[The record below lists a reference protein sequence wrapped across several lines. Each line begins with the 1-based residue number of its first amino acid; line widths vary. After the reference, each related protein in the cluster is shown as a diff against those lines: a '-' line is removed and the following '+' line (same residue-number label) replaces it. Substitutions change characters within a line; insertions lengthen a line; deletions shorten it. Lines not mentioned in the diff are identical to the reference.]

1 MAKLLSLALSLL
13 ILGQAYWVRR
23 RVGTW
28 LCPGALFGLFWFGYS
43 FFPLAVLYWVP
54 ANPWSIAFILLCAT
68 AFSIGSLPFD
78 WNLAF
83 AENALK
89 GDGAGLAYDTP
100 LIRNAFYLAT
110 LGSVTLA
117 VLNLLQQGFSLH
129 ALVFDLKA
137 SAAAY
142 AALLY
147 AETLTD
153 SMYDRVSTVLA
164 YLGPALGGL
173 LLPSTRTRA
182 GKARIVA
189 LSLLPPT
196 IVALTQT
203 SKGLL
208 FLCVALFVAGLLAVR
223 IEEGKL
229 GLFDAAIVR
238 PVLLSFSLLVPIVV
252 SAFLLRG
259 LGDIEDDGLLLS
271 TLGSYLASYSFGHL
285 YAFSDW
291 FSYTFG
297 GHSVLA
303 YGYEGIT
310 FGFYTFSSLF
320 RMMGSEKAVPL
331 GVFDDYYTYGEG
343 LTTNIFTMFRGL
355 ILDFGLVGAVLFML
369 VVGLLFHWALRSLL
383 TSRRPAFSVAV
394 FVFMVGFFY
403 NSYIISLLGWN
414 RTYAAFAMLWA
425 ILQINRW
432 TTDAEHA
439 PDLAPRATGPDPSP

>member
-1 MAKLLSLALSLL
+1 MAKFLSLAFSLL

-28 LCPGALFGLFWFGYS
+28 LCPGALFGLFWFGYT

-54 ANPWSIAFILLCAT
+54 ANPASIAFIFLCAS

-78 WNLAF
+78 WTSAL
-83 AENALK
+83 AENARK
-89 GDGAGLAYDTP
+89 GNGAGQAYNT
-100 LIRNAFYLAT
+100 LLVWAAFYLAT
-110 LGSVTLA
+110 LGSVTFA
-117 VLNLLQQGFSLH
+117 VLNLLQQGFSPH
-129 ALVFDLKA
+129 DLVFDLKA

-147 AETLTD
+147 SETLTD
-153 SMYDRVSTVLA
+153 SMYDRVGTVLA
-164 YLGPALGGL
+164 YMGPVLGGL
-173 LLPSTRTRA
+173 LLPSTGTRA
-182 GKARIVA
+182 GRARIVV

-208 FLCVALFVAGLLAVR
+208 FLCAALFLAGLLAVR
-223 IEEGKL
+223 MEEGKL

-238 PVLLSFSLLVPIVV
+238 PVVLSLSLLLPIVV
-252 SAFLLRG
+252 SSFLLRG
-259 LGDIEDDGLLLS
+259 LGDIEDGGLLLS
-271 TLGSYLASYSFGHL
+271 TLRRYLASYAFGHL

-303 YGYEGIT
+303 YNYEGVT

-320 RMMGSEKAVPL
+320 RMMGSEKVVPH
-331 GVFDDYYTYGEG
+331 GVFDDYYAYGDV
-343 LTTNIFTMFRGL
+343 LTTNNFTMFRGL
-355 ILDFGLVGAVLFML
+355 ILDFGLFGAALFML
-369 VVGLLFHWALRSLL
+369 VAGLLFHLAFRSMLV
-383 TSRRPAFSVAV
+383 SRRPAFSVAV
-394 FVFMVGFFY
+394 FVFMVGLFY

-425 ILQINRW
+425 ILQVNRW
-432 TTDAEHA
+432 TTEAGDP
-439 PDLAPRATGPDPSP
+439 PDLAPRVSGPDPAR